1 MSAIP
6 GLNPSPT
13 IVPGP
18 RLTPASPGR
27 PWRFRLL
34 LLVALVSAGGW
45 TLYQLKA
52 RQRAQNGPARAA
64 VIRTVRVTSG
74 SIQKVL
80 RLTGSTTAKDYVSIA
95 APRMRAAEGGRNL
108 LLMYLPPSGSV
119 VKKGDLVAQIDTQA
133 MKDHLDDLDAQIAQ
147 SQADIKRRKAEIA
160 VNWENLQQSVREA
173 KAKLDTV
180 KLDASASEVRTTID
194 AEQLKLSV
202 EEAAATYQEQLKD
215 LASRK
220 VSDTADLRVLEIT
233 LEKTVHER
241 ERDKSDIA

>member
-18 RLTPASPGR
+18 RLAPASPGR

-34 LLVALVSAGGW
+34 LLAALVSAGGW
-45 TLYQLKA
+45 ALYQLKA
-52 RQRAQNGPARAA
+52 RPRAQNGPARAA
-64 VIRTVRVTSG
+64 VVRTVRVTSG

-160 VNWENLQQSVREA
+160 EGERHGR
-173 KAKLDTV
+173 
-180 KLDASASEVRTTID
+180 SASTRDHAREDRPRAREVQERYRQVHHPGAD
-194 AEQLKLSV
+194 DGAGRHANDHSRDGDGAG
-202 EEAAATYQEQLKD
+202 AAG
-215 LASRK
+215 RPGFPG
-220 VSDTADLRVLEIT
+220 TA
-233 LEKTVHER
+233 VHEDR
-241 ERDKSDIA
+241 RRQRHAGA